1 VANKTETR
9 YLMQVVT
16 RLLEDRM
23 SVEQKRP
30 VPPDQ
35 DLEKVIR
42 AMEKRGVKRLLEQ
55 GKSREDAVRLTRE
68 AMDAPLPQKVP
79 SFDAL

>member
-1 VANKTETR
+1 MKVMARLTENC
-9 YLMQVVT
+9 
-16 RLLEDRM
+16 M

-30 VPPDQ
+30 VPPDE

-55 GKSREDAVRLTRE
+55 GKSREDAVRLTGE